1 MAARPGDARLPP
13 PAQLLAALPR
23 LAAQTPEVLQLGSAL
38 PLGCLNFR
46 LAELRAGAA
55 AINEDTKALKAL
67 SLPVQLFASTED
79 KILPSVDECRRL
91 ARRLGN
97 ARVTTLQ
104 ASGHC
109 PLLEGEVSLADLL
122 EKAELTRRAP
132 AKRKDYIA
140 DFVPP
145 TAEAVR
151 NATERLAGVRKAT
164 SPVFVSTLDDGRR
177 VSGLRGLPP
186 LDTKKPTLFVG
197 NHQLYGFL
205 DLPLVVEE
213 VLNERGTLLRALAH
227 PVAFGSGGGGGG
239 GGPRARARAR

>member
-1 MAARPGDARLPP
+1 MPG
-13 PAQLLAALPR
+13 Q
-23 LAAQTPEVLQLGSAL
+23 
-38 PLGCLNFR
+38 
-46 LAELRAGAA
+46 GAA
-55 AINEDTKALKAL
+55 ATTGGLIQKALKAL

-213 VLNERGTLLRALAH
+213 VLNERLQRDHLSGCLRQAKLCRFSTVLQDGERVRGTLLHVLHGFNTDDRGHGPGRSAASSELA
-227 PVAFGSGGGGGG
+227 
-239 GGPRARARAR
+239 R